1 LEKKSTLDRTLTTP
15 NVALLL
21 LLWERPY
28 YWKSVVLCLDL
39 GIQCVYK
46 FLLVTC
52 DQLVKQWGKYDLNKS
67 EVILKSINLSLLVY
81 VGNAGFFL
89 LLLWERL
96 YYRKSVV
103 FMSGPK

>member
-52 DQLVKQWGKYDLNKS
+52 DQLVKQ
-67 EVILKSINLSLLVY
+67 
-81 VGNAGFFL
+81 
-89 LLLWERL
+89 
-96 YYRKSVV
+96 
-103 FMSGPK
+103 